1 MGWTVAVTFKKSR
14 IHGTGVF
21 ARKPISAGTRLWEY
35 DESMAVFDRRSMSE
49 LDPRKLTQV
58 LHGGYLHKPS
68 DRFLWYCDGMQFMNH
83 AASPRA
89 NIGLRTWPP
98 LQEDHTVALR
108 DIEAGEELLEDYGF
122 WADAGLDPDHWL
134 YPLYLAHCPEHYAF
148 LLSLNPLP
156 VAA

>member
-1 MGWTVAVTFKKSR
+1 MTVLDR
-14 IHGTGVF
+14 H
-21 ARKPISAGTRLWEY
+21 
-35 DESMAVFDRRSMSE
+35 SMAA
-49 LDPRKLTQV
+49 LDPLMLSRV

-68 DRFLWYCDGMQFMNH
+68 DRFLWYSDGMQFMNH

-89 NIGLRTWPP
+89 NIGLRSWPP
-98 LQEDHTVALR
+98 LQHDHTVALR

-122 WADAGLDPDHWL
+122 WADAGLDPSHWL

-148 LLSLNPLP
+148 LTSLDPLP